1 MRAPSGYGSLMQVST
16 YLRGKNTVVSANAQ
30 ATWAK
35 GDYPYHIENG
45 IFSQK
50 LYRTN
55 SDIHAFQGEINIV
68 NRFSDS
74 STLQTKV
81 WGYQSE
87 RGLPG
92 SIIFF
97 NDISVQRLE
106 DKNFFIQSRYLKKL
120 SDTTTSLVS
129 AKYSSLFTRY
139 TDPNFLN
146 NAGGLD
152 DRYTQNEI
160 YGSIALSHRIGKIFF
175 IFTCF

>member
-1 MRAPSGYGSLMQVST
+1 MHRRHGP
-16 YLRGKNTVVSANAQ
+16 
-30 ATWAK
+30 K

-45 IFSQK
+45 MFSQNA
-50 LYRTN
+50 YRTN
-55 SDIHAFQGEINIV
+55 SDIQAFQGEINIV

-106 DKNFFIQSRYLKKL
+106 DKNFFVQSRYLKKL
-120 SDTTTSLVS
+120 SKTTTTAWL
-129 AKYSSLFTRY
+129 R
-139 TDPNFLN
+139 PNTARCLRN
-146 NAGGLD
+146 IL
-152 DRYTQNEI
+152 TPI
-160 YGSIALSHRIGKIFF
+160 S
-175 IFTCF
+175 